1 MDEERTNG
9 GGAQAPEGPVPPA
22 ATLLIVDD
30 LDENREILCR
40 FLQSK
45 GYRALEAGSGE
56 EALRIVEA
64 EEIDLVL
71 LVVMM
76 PGLSGTEVLQ
86 RLRVRYGPTRLPVIM
101 ATAKDRPEDIVEA
114 LALGANDY
122 VTKPVDLT
130 VLLARAQ
137 TQLSVKRL
145 TQELELRNRFIRA
158 TFGRYLSDE
167 VVTTLLG
174 RPEGLQ
180 LGGTQQTV
188 TLLMSDLRGFS
199 SLAAQ
204 LQPAQVVRLLN
215 TYLGV
220 MADVITE
227 FQGTIDEFIGDA
239 IMALFGAPIAR
250 EDDAERA
257 VACAVAMQAAMQAV
271 NEQNLKDGLPEVQM
285 GVAVNTGEVIV
296 GNIGSLRRAKYGVV
310 GTHVNLTA
318 RIESFTLAGQVLVS
332 DATRQAAGEA
342 LVLGERLEFRA
353 KGFSE
358 PVTVHEVKGVE
369 GRWRLGLPERAQVL
383 VPVRQPLGARFH
395 VVQGPRLPGEWLE
408 ARVVKL
414 SPGAAELAAAVQPPP
429 HSELRLRFDRPDGIE
444 TPWDVYGRVT
454 PAPAAAGCFVV
465 SYNGL
470 PAELTRM
477 LHDAMVGGDR
487 G

>member
-1 MDEERTNG
+1 MTEKP
-9 GGAQAPEGPVPPA
+9 APDPLAPVAAAPA
-22 ATLLIVDD
+22 ASRPTLLIVDD

-40 FLQSK
+40 FLESK
-45 GYRALEAGSGE
+45 GYRALEAGSGD
-56 EALRIVEA
+56 EALRMVEA

-71 LVVMM
+71 LDVMM

-86 RLRVRYGPTRLPVIM
+86 RLRTRYEPTRLPIIM

-122 VTKPVDLT
+122 VSKPVELT

-145 TQELELRNRFIRA
+145 TQELEVKNRFIRS

-180 LGGTQQTV
+180 LGGSQQTV

-204 LQPAQVVRLLN
+204 LQPTQVVRLLN
-215 TYLGV
+215 NYLGA
-220 MADVITE
+220 MADVITR

-239 IMALFGAPIAR
+239 IMALFGAPISR

-257 VACAVAMQAAMQAV
+257 VACAVAMQAAMDAV
-271 NEQNLKDGLPEVQM
+271 NEQNGKDGLPEVQM

-296 GNIGSLRRAKYGVV
+296 GNIGSVRRAKYGVV

-332 DATRQAAGEA
+332 EATRQAAGET
-342 LVLGERLEFRA
+342 VVVGQRLEFRA

-358 PVTVHEVKGVE
+358 PVAVHEVKAVE
-369 GRWRLGLPERAQVL
+369 GRWQLCVPDRVQQL
-383 VPVRQPLGARFH
+383 VPVVRPIDARFH
-395 VVQGPRLPGEWLE
+395 VVQGPRLPGEWLD
-408 ARVVKL
+408 ARVVKA
-414 SPGAAELAAAVQPPP
+414 SRSAAELAAAVQPPP
-429 HSELRLRFDRPDGIE
+429 HSEVRLRFKRRDGNE
-444 TPWDVYGRVT
+444 APWDVYGRVT
-454 PAPAAAGCFVV
+454 TDTADAGCFVV
-465 SYNGL
+465 SYNAL
-470 PAELTRM
+470 PPELTVM
-477 LHDAMVGGDR
+477 LSEAMGER